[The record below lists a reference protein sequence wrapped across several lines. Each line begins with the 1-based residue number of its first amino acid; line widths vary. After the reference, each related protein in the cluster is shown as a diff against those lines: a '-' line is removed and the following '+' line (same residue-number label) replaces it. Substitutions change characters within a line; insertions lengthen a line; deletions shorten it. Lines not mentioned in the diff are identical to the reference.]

1 MKVNN
6 VYSILNCRMY
16 KFREKVSGLKCADFD
31 ETGSSCILRVLV
43 CVSPVDD
50 ISNVMPE
57 L

>member
-1 MKVNN
+1 
-6 VYSILNCRMY
+6 MY
-16 KFREKVSGLKCADFD
+16 KFREKVSGLECADFD